1 MNENKVKA
9 MEVVGD
15 SAGVL
20 SEANKTKIVAAWAAS
35 GMTAPGFA
43 PQAGVPAHRLYEWRR
58 AARQRQNET
67 TAVVSFV
74 EVPREAA
81 TSSGWAAEALTRS
94 GPVRFSL
101 TASPAWA
108 GQLIRELNRC

>member
-1 MNENKVKA
+1 MGGL
-9 MEVVGD
+9 GD
-15 SAGVL
+15 DGTGVRAAGRGAGAPAL
-20 SEANKTKIVAAWAAS
+20 RVAAGSAR
-35 GMTAPGFA
+35 TR
-43 PQAGVPAHRLYEWRR
+43 RL
-58 AARQRQNET
+58 
-67 TAVVSFV
+67 AVVSFV